1 MSTATAIQQLTAEAA
16 QVFDAAFDDFTSC
29 STGDRFAT
37 LNAMTEF
44 ALQHQAHLARFAQVL
59 EHSGSALSSV
69 AKDLRYSSTAT
80 LLQHEVGFAKGQAD
94 AYVRL
99 GKLLQHREYP
109 VLAAAIEAGTI
120 SSQQAIIITREFD
133 RQRNHYDAEFIAVA
147 DRSAVSFAEGQNS
160 SQPWSPEDL
169 RDSIRGWFAQHDP
182 EQVELHTEQQHAR
195 RLCKAWA
202 QEDGMISVI
211 AVLSATDGAAV
222 MQFLDANASPRTR
235 LSAPDGDPEIDM
247 RTREQKMADAFVQA
261 FTTAAKS
268 KHTST
273 QGGAAP
279 TLLVTVPM
287 SEINKHANG
296 TPALARVSR
305 TQEFVPVAEVS
316 RIICDGAVQ
325 AAITDDSGNVLKLGR
340 SQRLFS
346 PTQRKALNV
355 AYPTCATDGC
365 GIPAVWAEAH
375 HIKHWSRGG
384 RTDLDN
390 GVNLC
395 SFHHHQVHLEHLK
408 MTQDPQTQ
416 KWKAIRAIRR

>member
-1 MSTATAIQQLTAEAA
+1 M
-16 QVFDAAFDDFTSC
+16 FDAAFDDFTSC

-59 EHSGSALSSV
+59 EHSGSILSSV
-69 AKDLRYSSTAT
+69 AKDLQYSSTAN

-99 GKLLQHREYP
+99 GKLLEHREYP
-109 VLAAAIEAGTI
+109 VLAEAIEAGTV
-120 SSQQAIIITREFD
+120 SSQQAIIIVREFD
-133 RQRNHYDAEFIAVA
+133 RQRDHFDAEFLAMA
-147 DRSAVSFAEGQNS
+147 DRSAVGFTEGSDS

-182 EQVELHTEQQHAR
+182 EQVELRTEQQHAR
-195 RLCKAWA
+195 RSCKAWV
-202 QEDGMISVI
+202 QEDGMVTVI
-211 AVLSATDGAAV
+211 TLPTATDGAAV

-247 RTREQKMADAFVQA
+247 RTREQKMADAFVQR
-261 FTTAAKS
+261 F
-268 KHTST
+268 HHRREERST
-273 QGGAAP
+273 PALKAESAP

-287 SEINKHANG
+287 AEINKHANG

-316 RIICDGAVQ
+316 RIICDDAVQ

-340 SQRLFS
+340 ITATVLPRPAQSAERRLPHLRDRRMHDPVSVGKRLTGRFRGK
-346 PTQRKALNV
+346 T
-355 AYPTCATDGC
+355 
-365 GIPAVWAEAH
+365 GIASLR
-375 HIKHWSRGG
+375 SRTIHGNDPSG
-384 RTDLDN
+384 
-390 GVNLC
+390 
-395 SFHHHQVHLEHLK
+395 SFPHHHPVHLERLK
-408 MTQDPQTQ
+408 MTKDPQTQ
-416 KWKAIRAIRR
+416 KWKAVRAIRR

>member
-16 QVFDAAFDDFTSC
+16 QVFDAAFDDFSSC

-59 EHSGSALSSV
+59 EHSGSSLSSV

-182 EQVELHTEQQHAR
+182 EQV
-195 RLCKAWA
+195 
-202 QEDGMISVI
+202 
-211 AVLSATDGAAV
+211 
-222 MQFLDANASPRTR
+222 
-235 LSAPDGDPEIDM
+235 
-247 RTREQKMADAFVQA
+247 
-261 FTTAAKS
+261 
-268 KHTST
+268 
-273 QGGAAP
+273 
-279 TLLVTVPM
+279 
-287 SEINKHANG
+287 
-296 TPALARVSR
+296 
-305 TQEFVPVAEVS
+305 
-316 RIICDGAVQ
+316 
-325 AAITDDSGNVLKLGR
+325 
-340 SQRLFS
+340 
-346 PTQRKALNV
+346 
-355 AYPTCATDGC
+355 
-365 GIPAVWAEAH
+365 
-375 HIKHWSRGG
+375 
-384 RTDLDN
+384 
-390 GVNLC
+390 
-395 SFHHHQVHLEHLK
+395 
-408 MTQDPQTQ
+408 
-416 KWKAIRAIRR
+416 

>member
-16 QVFDAAFDDFTSC
+16 QVFDAAFDDFSSC

-59 EHSGSALSSV
+59 EHSGSTLSSV

-109 VLAAAIEAGTI
+109 LLAEAIEAGTV
-120 SSQQAIIITREFD
+120 SSQQAIVITREFD
-133 RQRNHYDAEFIAVA
+133 RQRDRYDAEFLAVA
-147 DRSAVSFAEGQNS
+147 DRSAVAFAEGQDS

-182 EQVELHTEQQHAR
+182 EQVELRTEQQHAR
-195 RLCKAWA
+195 RSCKAWA
-202 QEDGMISVI
+202 QDDGMISVN
-211 AVLSATDGAAV
+211 ALLTATDGAAV
-222 MQFLDANASPRTR
+222 MQFLDANAAPRTR
-235 LSAPDGDPEIDM
+235 LSAPEGNPEIDM
-247 RTREQKMADAFVQA
+247 RTRKQKMADALVRA
-261 FTTAAKS
+261 FTTAAKTKDS
-268 KHTST
+268 ST

-279 TLLVTVPM
+279 TLLVTVPV
-287 SEINKHANG
+287 SEVHKFADRA
-296 TPALARVSR
+296 PALARVSR

-325 AAITDDSGNVLKLGR
+325 AAITDDTGNVLKLGR
-340 SQRLFS
+340 TQRLFS

-365 GIPAVWAEAH
+365 TIPSVWTEAH
-375 HIKHWSRGG
+375 HI
-384 RTDLDN
+384 
-390 GVNLC
+390 
-395 SFHHHQVHLEHLK
+395 Q
-408 MTQDPQTQ
+408 
-416 KWKAIRAIRR
+416 

>member
-16 QVFDAAFDDFTSC
+16 QVFDAAFDDFSSC

-133 RQRNHYDAEFIAVA
+133 RQRNHYDAEFLAVA

-182 EQVELHTEQQHAR
+182 EQVELRTEQQHAR
-195 RLCKAWA
+195 RSCKAWA
-202 QEDGMISVI
+202 QDDGMISVN
-211 AVLSATDGAAV
+211 ALLTATDGAAV

-247 RTREQKMADAFVQA
+247 RTREQKMADAFVRA

-279 TLLVTVPM
+279 
-287 SEINKHANG
+287 
-296 TPALARVSR
+296 
-305 TQEFVPVAEVS
+305 
-316 RIICDGAVQ
+316 
-325 AAITDDSGNVLKLGR
+325 
-340 SQRLFS
+340 
-346 PTQRKALNV
+346 
-355 AYPTCATDGC
+355 
-365 GIPAVWAEAH
+365 
-375 HIKHWSRGG
+375 
-384 RTDLDN
+384 
-390 GVNLC
+390 
-395 SFHHHQVHLEHLK
+395 
-408 MTQDPQTQ
+408 
-416 KWKAIRAIRR
+416 